1 MLLFGDVKAVEN
13 SLGSINAL
21 VVDSRDHSKMT
32 RLVARIKILPA
43 DSETNMENLVNHLK
57 DNIPKGMELKAHA
70 QEPIAFGLNAV
81 VGDFLLDD
89 AEGEMEKLEES
100 IMKVEGA
107 GEIQVINISR
117 QSVKMK

>member
-1 MLLFGDVKAVEN
+1 MCRVWLRGTV
-13 SLGSINAL
+13 IN
-21 VVDSRDHSKMT
+21 MT

-43 DSETNMENLVNHLK
+43 DSETDIESLANVLK
-57 DNIPKGMELKAHA
+57 SNVPEGMELKAHA
-70 QEPIAFGLNAV
+70 KEPIAFGLNAL

-100 IMKVEGA
+100 IRKIKGA
-107 GEIQVINISR
+107 GELQVINISR

>member
-1 MLLFGDVKAVEN
+1 MCRVWIRGT
-13 SLGSINAL
+13 II
-21 VVDSRDHSKMT
+21 KMA

-43 DSETNMENLVNHLK
+43 DSETDMDSLANVLK
-57 DNIPKGMELKAHA
+57 SKVPEGMELKAHA
-70 QEPIAFGLNAV
+70 KEPIAFGLNAL

-100 IMKVEGA
+100 IRKIEGA

-117 QSVKMK
+117 LSVKMK

>member
-1 MLLFGDVKAVEN
+1 MIRLA
-13 SLGSINAL
+13 
-21 VVDSRDHSKMT
+21 

-43 DSETNMENLVNHLK
+43 DSETNMESLVGNLK
-57 DNIPKGMELKAHA
+57 SNIPKGMDLKAHTN
-70 QEPIAFGLNAV
+70 EPIAFGLNAL

-89 AEGEMEKLEES
+89 AEGEMEKLEEA
-100 IMKVEGA
+100 IKNIEGA

>member
-1 MLLFGDVKAVEN
+1 MRRVWIRGTV
-13 SLGSINAL
+13 IN
-21 VVDSRDHSKMT
+21 MT

-43 DSETNMENLVNHLK
+43 DSETDMESLADVLK
-57 DNIPKGMELKAHA
+57 SNVPEGMELKAQA
-70 QEPIAFGLNAV
+70 KEPIAFGLNAL

-100 IMKVEGA
+100 IKKVEGA